1 MNIRTTFNTT
11 LAVAAVLGL
20 TACAGNMA
28 HKTADMKMPMA
39 SDQSKLPDAMKVPA
53 GHRVAMETVGK
64 GLITYE
70 CRAKKDM
77 AGQHAWAF
85 AGPDAQLMD
94 TTGKQVGKYFGP
106 PATWEA
112 MDGSK
117 ITGKQLAVS
126 PGGAG
131 NIPLQFVQANPAMGM
146 GAMTGVTYIQRL
158 NTRGGVAPAAEC
170 GAANLGAKMTVN
182 YQADYIFWKAA

>member
-77 AGQHAWAF
+77 AGQHAWDF
-85 AGPDAQLMD
+85 VGPDA
-94 TTGKQVGKYFGP
+94 
-106 PATWEA
+106 
-112 MDGSK
+112 
-117 ITGKQLAVS
+117 
-126 PGGAG
+126 
-131 NIPLQFVQANPAMGM
+131 
-146 GAMTGVTYIQRL
+146 
-158 NTRGGVAPAAEC
+158 
-170 GAANLGAKMTVN
+170 
-182 YQADYIFWKAA
+182 